1 VRRQYAGLGRRILD
15 RAFER
20 ARRSLDEP
28 MLLAV
33 LPRLAQNNLE
43 DMLAAVGRGEIPS
56 LNVVKAV
63 YPDHNEEKTTPKVE
77 KHEEGWFGLRRAGL
91 KFSVP
96 GLTRKPTPTRSG
108 RKKRKRSIPIR
119 GVTGDMPV
127 RFAEGGALPGE
138 RIVGIAVPGEGVTI
152 YPIGAQALKAFDDQ
166 PERWLDVRWDVEE
179 VKSERF
185 PARIEV
191 TAINEPGT
199 LAQIAQVI
207 ADTEANIS
215 NIRIAQS
222 APDFS
227 VIVIDVDVFDV
238 KHLNRLIAQMRTRPV
253 VSSVTRLSE

>member
-1 VRRQYAGLGRRILD
+1 VRRQYAGLGHRILD

-20 ARRSLDEP
+20 ARRPIDDK
-28 MLLAV
+28 LLQAV
-33 LPRLAQNNLE
+33 LPRLAQSNLE

-56 LNVVKAV
+56 TNVLKAV
-63 YPDHNEEKTTPKVE
+63 YPEHTEDKTAPKVE
-77 KHEEGWFGLRRAGL
+77 RNDEGWFGLRRAGL

-96 GLTRKPTPTRSG
+96 GIARKPKPGGKRRKG
-108 RKKRKRSIPIR
+108 RRSIPIR

-179 VKSERF
+179 VKNERF

-191 TAINEPGT
+191 TAMNEPGT

-207 ADTEANIS
+207 ADSGANIS
-215 NIRIAQS
+215 NLRITKAAS
-222 APDFS
+222 DFS
-227 VIVIDVDVFDV
+227 VMVIDVEVFDV
-238 KHLNRLIAQMRTRPV
+238 KHLTRLVTQLRAKPV
-253 VSSVTRLSE
+253 VSSVTRVNG